1 MQNNIIIS
9 IENFFKIM
17 WIIILSIFAPIGV
30 SIYVLSFFFVIN
42 FFLGF
47 QTDRLVYKN
56 DFSLE
61 KVKRGVMLFILYF
74 ALLFIINISLS
85 LYGENDLAITV
96 PKFFTWIACYWYL
109 VNIIRNAKLIFPSS
123 ESLKFFYNLLTIQ
136 ILDLI
141 FAKFGLKNS
150 STDGE
155 KKKNKE

>member
-1 MQNNIIIS
+1 MQNNIIIRV
-9 IENFFKIM
+9 ENFLKII
-17 WIIILSIFAPIGV
+17 WIVILSIFAPIGV

-47 QTDRLVYKN
+47 QADRLVHKA

-61 KVKRGVMLFILYF
+61 KVRKGVMLFILYF
-74 ALLFIINISLS
+74 ALLFIINVSLS
-85 LYGENDLAITV
+85 LYGEDDLAVTV

-123 ESLKFFYNLLTIQ
+123 EGLKFFYSLLTIQ

-141 FAKFGLKNS
+141 LEKFGLKSIDIN
-150 STDGE
+150 GE
-155 KKKNKE
+155 KKKDKK

>member
-1 MQNNIIIS
+1 MQNNMIIRV
-9 IENFFKIM
+9 ENFFKII
-17 WIIILSIFAPIGV
+17 WIVILSIFAPIGV

-47 QTDRLVYKN
+47 QADRLVHKAE
-56 DFSLE
+56 FSLE
-61 KVKRGVMLFILYF
+61 KVRKGVMLFILYF
-74 ALLFIINISLS
+74 ALLFIINVSLS
-85 LYGENDLAITV
+85 LYGEDDLAITV

-123 ESLKFFYNLLTIQ
+123 EGLKFFYNLLTIQ

-141 FAKFGLKNS
+141 FAKFGLKNN

>member
-1 MQNNIIIS
+1 MQNNIIIRV
-9 IENFFKIM
+9 ENFFKII

-47 QTDRLVYKN
+47 QADRLVYKN

-61 KVKRGVMLFILYF
+61 KVRKGVMLFILYF
-74 ALLFIINISLS
+74 ALLFIINVSLS
-85 LYGENDLAITV
+85 LYGEDDLAVTV

-123 ESLKFFYNLLTIQ
+123 EGLKFFYNLLTIQ

>member
-1 MQNNIIIS
+1 MQNNIIIRV
-9 IENFFKIM
+9 ENFFKII

-47 QTDRLVYKN
+47 QADRLVHKA

-61 KVKRGVMLFILYF
+61 KVRKGVMLFILYF
-74 ALLFIINISLS
+74 ALLFIINVSLS
-85 LYGENDLAITV
+85 LYGEDDLAVTV

-123 ESLKFFYNLLTIQ
+123 EGLKFFYNLLTIQ

-141 FAKFGLKNS
+141 LEKFGLKSIDIN
-150 STDGE
+150 GE
-155 KKKNKE
+155 KKKDKK

>member
-1 MQNNIIIS
+1 MQNNIIIRV
-9 IENFFKIM
+9 ENFLKII
-17 WIIILSIFAPIGV
+17 WIVILSIFAPIGV

-47 QTDRLVYKN
+47 QADRLVHKA

-61 KVKRGVMLFILYF
+61 KVRKGVMLFILYF
-74 ALLFIINISLS
+74 ALLFIINVSLS
-85 LYGENDLAITV
+85 LYGEDDLAVTV

-123 ESLKFFYNLLTIQ
+123 EGLKFFYNLLTIQ

-141 FAKFGLKNS
+141 LEKFGLKSIDIN
-150 STDGE
+150 GE
-155 KKKNKE
+155 KKKDKK

>member
-1 MQNNIIIS
+1 MQNNIVIRV
-9 IENFFKIM
+9 ENFFKII

-47 QTDRLVYKN
+47 QADRLVHKN

-61 KVKRGVMLFILYF
+61 KVRKGVMLFILYF
-74 ALLFIINISLS
+74 ALLFIINVSLS
-85 LYGENDLAITV
+85 LYGEDDLAVTV

-123 ESLKFFYNLLTIQ
+123 EGLKFFYNLLTIQ

>member
-1 MQNNIIIS
+1 MQNNMIIRV
-9 IENFFKIM
+9 ENFFKII
-17 WIIILSIFAPIGV
+17 WIVILSIFAPIGV

-47 QTDRLVYKN
+47 QADRLVHKA

-61 KVKRGVMLFILYF
+61 KVRKGVMLFILYF
-74 ALLFIINISLS
+74 ALLFIINVSLS
-85 LYGENDLAITV
+85 LYGEDDLAVTV

-123 ESLKFFYNLLTIQ
+123 EGLKFFYNLLTIQ

-141 FAKFGLKNS
+141 FAKFGLKNN

>member
-1 MQNNIIIS
+1 MQNNIIIRV
-9 IENFFKIM
+9 ENFFKII

-47 QTDRLVYKN
+47 QADRLVHKA

-61 KVKRGVMLFILYF
+61 KVRKGVMLFILYF
-74 ALLFIINISLS
+74 ALLFIINVSLS
-85 LYGENDLAITV
+85 LYGEDDLAVTV

-123 ESLKFFYNLLTIQ
+123 EGLKFFYNLLTIQ

-141 FAKFGLKNS
+141 FAKFGLKNN

>member
-1 MQNNIIIS
+1 MQNNIIIRV
-9 IENFFKIM
+9 ENFFKII
-17 WIIILSIFAPIGV
+17 WIVILSIFAPIGV

-47 QTDRLVYKN
+47 QADRLVHKA

-61 KVKRGVMLFILYF
+61 KVRKGVMLFILYF
-74 ALLFIINISLS
+74 VLLFIINVSLS
-85 LYGENDLAITV
+85 LYGEDDLAITI

-123 ESLKFFYNLLTIQ
+123 EGLKFFYNLLTIQ

-141 FAKFGLKNS
+141 LEKFGLKSIDINE
-150 STDGE
+150 E
-155 KKKNKE
+155 KKKDKK

>member
-1 MQNNIIIS
+1 MQNNIIIRV
-9 IENFFKIM
+9 ENFFKIM
-17 WIIILSIFAPIGV
+17 WIVILSIFAPIGV
-30 SIYVLSFFFVIN
+30 SIYVLSFFFVVN

-61 KVKRGVMLFILYF
+61 KVKKGVMLFILYF
-74 ALLFIINISLS
+74 ALLFIINVSLS
-85 LYGENDLAITV
+85 LYGEDDLAVTV

-123 ESLKFFYNLLTIQ
+123 EGLKFFYNLLTIQ

-141 FAKFGLKNS
+141 FAKFGLKNN

>member
-1 MQNNIIIS
+1 MQNNIIIRV
-9 IENFFKIM
+9 ENFFKII

-47 QTDRLVYKN
+47 QADRLVYKA

-61 KVKRGVMLFILYF
+61 KVKKGVMLFILYF
-74 ALLFIINISLS
+74 ALLFIINVSLS
-85 LYGENDLAITV
+85 LYGEDDLAVTV

-123 ESLKFFYNLLTIQ
+123 EGLKFFYNLLTIQ

-141 FAKFGLKNS
+141 FAKFGLKNN

>member
-1 MQNNIIIS
+1 MQNNIIIR
-9 IENFFKIM
+9 IENFFKII

-47 QTDRLVYKN
+47 QADRLVHKA

-61 KVKRGVMLFILYF
+61 KVRKGVMLFILYF
-74 ALLFIINISLS
+74 ALLFIINVSLS
-85 LYGENDLAITV
+85 LYGEDDLAVTV

-109 VNIIRNAKLIFPSS
+109 VNIIRNAKLIFPNS
-123 ESLKFFYNLLTIQ
+123 EGLKFFYRLLTIQ

-141 FAKFGLKNS
+141 LEKFGLKSIDIN
-150 STDGE
+150 GE
-155 KKKNKE
+155 KKKDKK